1 MPVAVDLITQ
11 GLIGHDQRILLSRP
25 LDRQDWTL
33 PGGTVKPGESVEVS
47 LLQILRGLGLSI
59 HDYRFAAVVENMAS
73 AGGKECHE
81 IRFLFEVNLANLIE
95 DGFRGDAEL
104 KWFWWGDIDDVDIHP
119 EPIAKQLRDPQ
130 QEQCVWSPWET
141 SGETP
146 PGH

>member
-1 MPVAVDLITQ
+1 M
-11 GLIGHDQRILLSRP
+11 SRP

-33 PGGTVKPGESVEVS
+33 PGGTVKPGESVEAS

-59 HDYRFAAVVENMAS
+59 HDYRFAAVVENMAP

-146 PGH
+146 TGH